1 MDEKTKDIIRKS
13 PRGRIVIE
21 LSDERAIFDA
31 ITYKEFQ
38 LAIKRGDRYIVTPLT
53 TAIDNYY
60 CLMGYRVVVK
70 SEEKQFCLNDALLGF
85 NLKENDKELKL
96 SHNTEKLILNG
107 VYDLQVYWKQKKEES
122 I

>member
-53 TAIDNYY
+53 WAIDNYY
-60 CLMGYRVVVK
+60 CYQGYKVIVK
-70 SEEKQFCLNDALLGF
+70 SENTEYCLNHMLLG
-85 NLKENDKELKL
+85 LTKENEKELRAAHNAENLFL
-96 SHNTEKLILNG
+96 SG
-107 VYDLQVYWKQKKEES
+107 CYDIKTNWRT
-122 I
+122 